1 MYYVFQYA
9 TSYAASQ
16 AILAKFLAGESGIVE
31 RYLAMLSD
39 GGADYPVAQL
49 KQCGID
55 MTSPEPVLATLK
67 EFSAKVDEMDR
78 LTRE

>member
-1 MYYVFQYA
+1 
-9 TSYAASQ
+9 
-16 AILAKFLAGESGIVE
+16 
-31 RYLAMLSD
+31 MLSD
-39 GGADYPVAQL
+39 GGANYPVEQL

-67 EFSAKVDEMDR
+67 QFSAKVDEMDR